1 MLACLKPDIILDI
14 CARAIAFYEYQTSQE
29 LAFRSV
35 VQKNT
40 QNKYNELKNR
50 SELMQRDL
58 IHMIKG

>member
-29 LAFRSV
+29 LAFRSA